1 MKKQRVSERY
11 DDFARVECEEI
22 CIVSGSLTDIS
33 ESGFKAE
40 FNAPCEVD
48 TEKEYTVFLKL
59 SRISTEPLELTVQ
72 PMWQK
77 VSDGK
82 TSIGFSILHSKDSAR
97 LDQYVQMLKDDKSSE
112 TTDGIISFDTD
123 SLFI

>member
-1 MKKQRVSERY
+1 MKKQRLSERY
-11 DDFARVECEEI
+11 DDFARIECPEI

-48 TEKEYTVFLKL
+48 TEREYMVLLRL

-72 PMWQK
+72 PVWQK
-77 VSDGK
+77 VTDGK
-82 TSIGFSILHSKDSAR
+82 TSIGFSILHSKDSVR
-97 LDQYVQMLKDDKSSE
+97 LDQYIKMRKDDKSSA
-112 TTDGIISFDTD
+112 DSNGIITFDTE